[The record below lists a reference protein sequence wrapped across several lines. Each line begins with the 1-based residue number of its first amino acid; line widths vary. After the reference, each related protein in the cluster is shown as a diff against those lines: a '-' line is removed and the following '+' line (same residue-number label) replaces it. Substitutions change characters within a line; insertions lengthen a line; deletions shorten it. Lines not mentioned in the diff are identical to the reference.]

1 MSNYW
6 PVAVLS
12 LKSHTE
18 KNLLLFPSPKK
29 RFHQV
34 ACLRSWIS
42 VKIFNLQLKVT
53 YVSYFIHDSV
63 FMTHTWSEKIKVTRV
78 FPMTSCF
85 CYTRRAMIGPFSFVT
100 RDSVWI

>member
-12 LKSHTE
+12 LKLHTE
-18 KNLLLFPSPKK
+18 KNLCS
-29 RFHQV
+29 R
-34 ACLRSWIS
+34 IS

-63 FMTHTWSEKIKVTRV
+63 FMTHTWSEKIKGTRV